1 VPIEARPAGAGA
13 GPGPRPGVGVGTGAS
28 AGAGARGAA
37 TLVFKHDADLPITA
51 RREEIVDAL
60 RRHPVL
66 IVAGDTG
73 SGKSTQLPQYCLE
86 MGRGTD
92 GLIAHTQPRRLAA
105 RALAAR
111 IADELAQPVGAAV
124 GFRVRFADQVSDATR
139 LVLMTDGLLLA
150 ELNSDPR
157 LTRYDTIIVDEA
169 HERTL
174 NIDLLLGVLKRLL
187 PRRPDLKLI
196 VTSATLDVER
206 VSRFFGDAPVIAVS
220 GRNHPIEVRYAPEG
234 EAEEDPDLPAAVLS
248 AYRDI
253 AASPGPG
260 GHGDVLVFLPGEREI
275 RDVGDLLEREL
286 DSGIEVL
293 TLYSRL
299 SWDQQSR
306 IFQRGARRRIVLA
319 TNVAETSITVPGIR
333 AVIDS
338 GLARVSRYSPRNR
351 LQRLPIEPVSRSG
364 ADQRKGRC
372 GRLGPGL
379 CVRLYTEADFE
390 ARAAFTEPEVLRTNL
405 AALLLRLAAD
415 GLGAA
420 ENFPFIDPPDSRAL
434 GDGYRLLQELEALD
448 AERCITRTG
457 RAMARLPLDPRLGRA
472 LLESKRFRAEGELL
486 AIVSGLSVPD
496 ARLANSDGM
505 GGGARA
511 GAGPGP
517 GAGAGAGT
525 GTGTGEGPA
534 AAAAFEDGKSE
545 FSALVKL
552 WRAYRIARKGPRREL
567 KRWCKDRGLSLLRLS
582 EWEDVYAQVVDRAAE
597 LGIRAQDRAAS
608 YTGVHRALLAGF
620 CTMVGVRGEEG
631 VYLGTRGVHFHI
643 FPGSPLKRRR
653 PRWVMAA
660 NIVETSRVF
669 ARRIADIEPMWI
681 EAAAHHLLKRE
692 FLEPDWDEAR
702 EEVVARERVSF
713 LGLTLSTDRVVNYG
727 PIAPEESRLI
737 FAREALVYQRLLR
750 RPAWVRANDEAIL
763 AAQRMEE
770 RLRTRDL
777 VQAADHFVQFYDNA
791 LPRQVS
797 SAATLDYF
805 TRHLSEEERSA
816 LCLRPDDIY
825 ARRPDPL
832 ELEQFPER
840 VVLPTAEPSAASTA
854 AASAPSAPSA
864 ASDPSAATSPT
875 AAPQLS
881 VAVDYRFAPGDLGD
895 GATLQVPLLALP
907 TLTRAAVDAAVPG
920 LALPRVEALLRS
932 LPKDARRSL
941 IPIAA
946 TAAAFMD
953 FMGAPSTNIDRLA
966 AWLKESRGI
975 PEPLIRFDPA
985 AVPAHLT
992 ASIAVVAPAA
1002 AAGQFTETVRPPE
1015 TVRYTETVRSPET
1028 VRFTETARG
1037 SDLGALRRR
1046 CGAAARAELDRQAAL
1061 LHPGVWRRFEA
1072 EELSPVTI
1080 DVGQG
1085 SVQGSMQV
1093 YRALARGPAGVR
1105 VRFEWSR
1112 EEATM
1117 TAAQGAPALARAILD
1132 RQARDLARAVH
1143 GDTRLLLAASP
1154 HVQGDALTEALLQR
1168 AFRSACFQDADP
1180 PRTRAAFEAA
1190 VDAGRERLHP
1200 ALTELTTSAAGWF
1213 AAAREVRRLLDDP
1226 RARTHRSLAEESRE
1240 HLGRLLSAERISSIT
1255 TDWLRQLPRYIKA
1268 QQRRWERLLARGSE
1282 SPQIL
1287 RELAEWNARAH
1298 GLKLRV
1304 AAESRRLAQL
1314 DEFEAWIEEYRLS
1327 LYAQELR
1334 TLGPVSA
1341 IRLTAR
1347 AAEIEAWLTR

>member
-1 VPIEARPAGAGA
+1 VPIEARPAGVRVLA
-13 GPGPRPGVGVGTGAS
+13 P
-28 AGAGARGAA
+28 
-37 TLVFKHDADLPITA
+37 LVFKHDADLPISA
-51 RREEIVDAL
+51 RREEIIDAL
-60 RRHPVL
+60 RRHRVL

-86 MGRGTD
+86 MGRGID

-124 GFRVRFADQVSDATR
+124 GFRVRFADQVSEATR

-150 ELNSDPR
+150 ELAADPA
-157 LTRYDTIIVDEA
+157 LKRYDTIIVDEA

-174 NIDLLLGVLKRLL
+174 NVDLLLGVLKRLL

-206 VSRFFGDAPVIAVS
+206 MSRFFDEAPIIAVT
-220 GRNHPIEVRYAPEG
+220 GRNHPIEVRYA
-234 EAEEDPDLPAAVLS
+234 ADADDAEDPDLPVAVLD

-253 AASPGPG
+253 VTTPGPAG
-260 GHGDVLVFLPGEREI
+260 NGDVLVFLPGEREI

-286 DSGIEVL
+286 PSEVEVL

-306 IFQRGARRRIVLA
+306 IFQRGSRRRIVLA

-351 LQRLPIEPVSRSG
+351 LQRLPIEPVSRAS

-379 CVRLYTEADFE
+379 CVRLYSQDAFE
-390 ARAAFTEPEVLRTNL
+390 ARTAFTEPEVLRTNL

-415 GLGAA
+415 GLGEA
-420 ENFPFIDPPDSRAL
+420 EKFPFIDAPDSRAL

-448 AERCITRTG
+448 EERRITRRG

-472 LLESKRFRAEGELL
+472 LLESKRFRAESELL

-496 ARLANSDGM
+496 ARIASSDG
-505 GGGARA
+505 A
-511 GAGPGP
+511 GEDPV
-517 GAGAGAGT
+517 
-525 GTGTGEGPA
+525 
-534 AAAAFEDGKSE
+534 AAAAFEDSKSE

-597 LGIRAQDRAAS
+597 IGIVAQNKAAS

-620 CTMVGVRGEEG
+620 CTMVGTRGEEG
-631 VYLGTRGVHFHI
+631 AYLGTRGVHFHI

-669 ARRIADIEPMWI
+669 ARRVAEIEPVWI

-702 EEVVARERVSF
+702 EEVVARERISF
-713 LGLTLSTDRVVNYG
+713 LGLILSANRVVNYG
-727 PIAPEESRLI
+727 PIAPEESRMI
-737 FAREALVYQRLLR
+737 FAREALVYQRLQR
-750 RPAWVRANDEAIL
+750 RPDWLRANDEAIL

-777 VQAADHFVQFYDNA
+777 VRAADFFVEFYDKA

-797 SAATLDYF
+797 SAATLEYF
-805 TRHLSEEERSA
+805 TRHLSLPKRAA
-816 LCLRPDDIY
+816 LSLQPDDIF
-825 ARRPDPL
+825 ARRPDPQL
-832 ELEQFPER
+832 LAQFPER
-840 VVLPTAEPSAASTA
+840 VMLPMNGDPVATAP
-854 AASAPSAPSA
+854 PV
-864 ASDPSAATSPT
+864 
-875 AAPQLS
+875 S
-881 VAVDYRFAPGDLGD
+881 VAVEYRLAPGEEGD

-920 LALPRVEALLRS
+920 LAEPRVEALLRS
-932 LPKDARRSL
+932 LPKDARRGL

-953 FMGAPSTNIDRLA
+953 FMGAPSTNVQRLA
-966 AWLKESRGI
+966 GWLKESRAI
-975 PEPLIRFDPA
+975 PEALIRFDA
-985 AVPAHLT
+985 DAVPAHLT
-992 ASIAVVAPAA
+992 PQLAVLEAAPKPSPVP
-1002 AAGQFTETVRPPE
+1002 GLESRPFRE
-1015 TVRYTETVRSPET
+1015 L
-1028 VRFTETARG
+1028 ARG
-1037 SDLGALRRR
+1037 SDLAVLRRR
-1046 CGAAARAELDRQAAL
+1046 CAAKARAELDRRASTL
-1061 LHPGVWRRFEA
+1061 SPGPWRRFELD
-1072 EELSPVTI
+1072 ELGATAAI
-1080 DVGQG
+1080 DVGEG
-1085 SVQGSMQV
+1085 FVQV
-1093 YRALARGPAGVR
+1093 YPALAPCPAGVQL
-1105 VRFEWSR
+1105 RFEWSP
-1112 EEATM
+1112 EEAARTFR
-1117 TAAQGAPALARAILD
+1117 QGASALARLMLE
-1132 RQARDLARAVH
+1132 RQARDLAKMIAA
-1143 GDTRLLLAASP
+1143 DTPLLLAASP
-1154 HVQGDALTEALLQR
+1154 YLHGDALTNALLHL
-1168 AFRSACFQDADP
+1168 AFRRACFQDTDP
-1180 PRTRAAFEAA
+1180 PRARAAFEAA
-1190 VDAGRERLHP
+1190 VDAGRESLHP
-1200 ALTELTTSAAGWF
+1200 ALAELTASARSWF
-1213 AAAREVRRLLDDP
+1213 TEAREIRRLLDDP
-1226 RARTHRSLAEESRE
+1226 RARSHAPLAEESHA
-1240 HLGRLLSAERISSIT
+1240 HLRRLLSAEIIVGISIE
-1255 TDWLRQLPRYIKA
+1255 WLRQIPRYMKSEE
-1268 QQRRWERLLARGSE
+1268 RRWQRLLARGSE
-1282 SPQIL
+1282 PPSIF
-1287 RELAEWNARAH
+1287 RELNEWTAKSKQLGSRVSAEMRW
-1298 GLKLRV
+1298 V
-1304 AAESRRLAQL
+1304 PQL
-1314 DEFEAWIEEYRLS
+1314 DELHAWIEEYRVS
-1327 LYAQELR
+1327 LYAQELK

-1341 IRLTAR
+1341 ARLTAR
-1347 AAEIEAWLTR
+1347 AAEIDAWLTR